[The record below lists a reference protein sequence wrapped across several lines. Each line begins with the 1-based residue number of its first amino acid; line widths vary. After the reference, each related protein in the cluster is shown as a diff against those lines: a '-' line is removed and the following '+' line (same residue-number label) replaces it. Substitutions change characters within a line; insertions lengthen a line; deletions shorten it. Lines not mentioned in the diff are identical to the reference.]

1 MPAPIGQ
8 FHRHSEGIMKKV
20 NLTQAKLDLSELL
33 DDVEAGEEVIINRR
47 GKAVAR
53 LSAIAKPKKPLPL
66 QELAKLR
73 AEMPR
78 LRRSSAELVREL
90 RDERY

>member
-1 MPAPIGQ
+1 
-8 FHRHSEGIMKKV
+8 MKKV

-33 DDVEAGEEVIINRR
+33 DDVEAGEEVIITRH

-66 QELAKLR
+66 QELARFR

-78 LRRSSAELVREL
+78 LRRSPSELVREL
-90 RDERY
+90 RNERY